1 MRSNHF
7 KPNENH
13 ERIRNQIISF
23 RVSPDERATI
33 EAKAFVSGL
42 PKAEFYLNCIL
53 GDEIT
58 VKPGR
63 YESDRLAVELK
74 RLRLEL
80 QNINSGEDEDLF
92 RVILECRALLEEL
105 NLLQK
110 KLE

>member
-7 KPNENH
+7 KPNETH
-13 ERIRNQIISF
+13 ERIRNQIINF

-53 GDEIT
+53 GVEIA

-74 RLRLEL
+74 KLRLEL
-80 QNINSGEDEDLF
+80 QNIKSGEDLL
-92 RVILECRALLEEL
+92 RVVLECRALLEEL

-110 KLE
+110 KLA

>member
-13 ERIRNQIISF
+13 ERIRNQIINF
-23 RVSPDERATI
+23 RVSPEERAEI
-33 EAKAFVSGL
+33 EAKAVVSGM
-42 PKAEFYLNCIL
+42 PKGEFYLNAIM
-53 GDEIT
+53 GVEISAAG
-58 VKPGR
+58 GR

-74 RLRLEL
+74 KLRLEL
-80 QNINSGEDEDLF
+80 QNIKPDESEDLF
-92 RVILECRALLEEL
+92 RVVLECRALLEEL